1 MKRFFSLILIVGLIV
16 SLCSVNV
23 LAVEYNTTE
32 NGEMPFEVLDLTNS
46 TYVDYMNGAS
56 SEKVIGISNRYFKT
70 TTNSCYLNVCEVDT
84 NGTQGTVTFTVKNK
98 ENGEIIKDANGLLMV
113 YSFTSDSKGSLASAD
128 VKEIV
133 FSTPTPFYF
142 EISTSNPTS
151 TRCYGHYVVTEG
163 PLKEITANAYLE
175 GKVKNLIELGIVEGD
190 PDGNLRLDENITRA
204 EFTKV
209 ICKALNAAPAPTSV
223 APYFSDV
230 DANFW
235 AFGYIET
242 ARQYGLIK
250 GYGDEP
256 YHPTFKPYN
265 NITYSESFKM
275 IVEMLG
281 YGLFAEDLG
290 GFPDGYKTVAL
301 QDLELFRA
309 FVPDYSAPITR
320 GELFEIV
327 YNALDVPIVEVYHR
341 TNREFK
347 IMNGAYDDCPLLTLR
362 MKLSDVSD
370 VYISVP
376 EKMTLAQAESLQRL
390 VNYGN
395 EQWRKNPELVAKNFL
410 SDYFSSNWNNAE
422 IISLHDDGE
431 KFTYMLQSGKMI
443 CTIELFKPVDKTENG
458 IWVVESIVN
467 IFEENELSI

>member
-1 MKRFFSLILIVGLIV
+1 MKKLLCFILIMVFG
-16 SLCSVNV
+16 
-23 LAVEYNTTE
+23 
-32 NGEMPFEVLDLTNS
+32 M
-46 TYVDYMNGAS
+46 S
-56 SEKVIGISNRYFKT
+56 SAAFAANEEKT
-70 TTNSCYLNVCEVDT
+70 TISLNE
-84 NGTQGTVTFTVKNK
+84 GESTQIEMLYVPEYSGHWEFTVDNQCDDTIKLK
-98 ENGEIIKDANGLLMV
+98 IIKDSPTGEAV
-113 YSFTSDSKGSLASAD
+113 SDSMITFAGESKTFSCKPGQELTDKVYYITITTSGNYNLKGKIHYRFVNTENSN
-128 VKEIV
+128 VKLSV
-133 FSTPTPFYF
+133 
-142 EISTSNPTS
+142 
-151 TRCYGHYVVTEG
+151 
-163 PLKEITANAYLE
+163 E

-242 ARQYGLIK
+242 ARRYGLIK
-250 GYGDEP
+250 GYGDDP

-281 YGLFAEDLG
+281 YGFFAVDSG
-290 GFPDGYKTVAL
+290 GFPDGYKTIAL
-301 QDLELFRA
+301 RDLQLFNT
-309 FVPDYSAPITR
+309 VVSDYSSPITR

-327 YNALDVPIVEVYHR
+327 YNAIDVPIVEVYDR
-341 TNREFK
+341 ANRNFK

-395 EQWRKNPELVAKNFL
+395 EQWRKNPELVAKNFV
-410 SDYFSSNWNNAE
+410 SDYFSSNWNNPE

-467 IFEENELSI
+467 IFEEMN